1 MLNRDTVSSEQLGH
15 LGLVAAT
22 IRELGIIERID
33 ARLELNEKKGGMV
46 SYGRRVAAMV
56 INGLGFMNS
65 RLYMTPHFF
74 QDKPVAQLLGAELEA
89 EHLNDDSLG
98 RCLDKIAEYGVTKLY
113 SELAFEIVKEKNLL
127 SQRLHLD
134 STSFVL
140 YGRYDGEE
148 PPPGIANPHYGYS
161 KANRSDL
168 KQVMLSLVQGGA
180 ANIPLWMEALDGNSS
195 DKTSFQE
202 TVRRVQA
209 FTQSIHGMPDGLCF
223 VVDAAFYVPEQ
234 LAQLNNVFWITRVPA
249 QLKEAKALL
258 DKPSHELTWET
269 FDTNYRGSVYETVLY
284 GIPQRWVLIES
295 QQAWQRELK
304 TFQRHLDKKSQEL
317 IKSLWHLSHQ
327 IFQCPDDAKQ
337 ALKPLIKSLK
347 YHQIHY
353 EVLPVERHAGKG
365 RPKPGAQKVVI
376 GYQIQTSL
384 STCLETVRAKRE
396 TLGRFILASNQ
407 CDSTLLNN
415 HAMLQQYKEQSCVE
429 SSFKFMKNSAF
440 ELDSFFLKT
449 PARITALMMVMTL
462 CLMVYNFAQAHMRQ
476 CLKENDETLPNQL
489 GKPVQNPTMKW
500 IAELMNVVAVVTIVT
515 NNQKHRVV
523 TNVKPV
529 HQQIISYFG
538 QYALEI
544 YGLSTGLARGTGFSR
559 PSIEQDNY
567 KNRLSWCET

>member
-1 MLNRDTVSSEQLGH
+1 MAH
-15 LGLVAAT
+15 
-22 IRELGIIERID
+22 
-33 ARLELNEKKGGMV
+33 
-46 SYGRRVAAMV
+46 
-56 INGLGFMNS
+56 
-65 RLYMTPHFF
+65 
-74 QDKPVAQLLGAELEA
+74 LLGCELEA
-89 EHLNDDSLG
+89 AHLNDDSLG
-98 RCLDKIAEYGVTKLY
+98 RCLDKIAEYGVSKLY
-113 SELAFEIVKEKNLL
+113 SELAFEIVREKKLL

-148 PPPGIANPHYGYS
+148 CPSGIARPDYGYS
-161 KANRSDL
+161 KAHRADL

-209 FTQSIHGMPDGLCF
+209 FTQSIHAMPDGLCF

-234 LAQLNNVFWITRVPA
+234 LAELNDVFWITRVPA
-249 QLKEAKALL
+249 QLKEANALL
-258 DKPSHELTWET
+258 NKPSHELTWEV
-269 FDTNYRGSVYETVLY
+269 FDTNYSGTVHETVIY
-284 GIPQRWVLIES
+284 GIPQRWVLVES

-304 TFQRHLDKKSQEL
+304 TFQRQLDKKAQTL

-327 IFQCPDDAKQ
+327 VFQCPDDAMQ
-337 ALKPLIKSLK
+337 TLKPLIKSLK

-353 EVLPVERHAGKG
+353 EILPVERHAGKG
-365 RPKPGAQKVVI
+365 RPKPGSQKLVI
-376 GYQIQTSL
+376 GYQIQANLSTSL
-384 STCLETVRAKRE
+384 KVVGAKRE

-407 CDSTLLNN
+407 CDSAILNN

-429 SSFKFMKNSAF
+429 SSFKFMKNNAF

-449 PARITALMMVMTL
+449 PERITALMMVMTL

-476 CLKENDETLPNQL
+476 CLKESGETLPNQL

-500 IAELMNVVAVVTIVT
+500 IAELMNVVAVVTIVN
-515 NNQKHRVV
+515 NNQKLRVV

-544 YGLSTGLARGTGFSR
+544 YGISTELTPVEGFKCV
-559 PSIEQDNY
+559 SIEQDNY

>member
-33 ARLELNEKKGGMV
+33 ARLELNEKKGGRV

-113 SELAFEIVKEKNLL
+113 SELAFEIVKENNLL

-148 PPPGIANPHYGYS
+148 CPPGIAHPDYGYS
-161 KANRSDL
+161 KANRADL

-209 FTQSIHGMPDGLCF
+209 FTQSIQGMPDGLCF

-234 LAQLNNVFWITRVPA
+234 LAQLNDVFWITRVPA
-249 QLKEAKALL
+249 QRKEAKALL
-258 DKPSHELTWET
+258 NRPSHELTWEA
-269 FDTNYRGSVYETVLY
+269 FDANYRGSVYETVLY
-284 GIPQRWVLIES
+284 GIAQRWVLIES
-295 QQAWQRELK
+295 QQASQRELK
-304 TFQRHLDKKSQEL
+304 TFQRHLDKKAGEL

-327 IFQCPDDAKQ
+327 VFQCPDDAKQ

-353 EVLPVERHAGKG
+353 EILPIERHVGKG

-376 GYQIQTSL
+376 GYQIQACL
-384 STCLETVRAKRE
+384 STCLEAVHTKRE
-396 TLGRFILASNQ
+396 TLGRFILATNQ
-407 CDSTLLNN
+407 CDSALLNN
-415 HAMLQQYKEQSCVE
+415 HAMLQHYKEQSCVE
-429 SSFKFMKNSAF
+429 SSFKFMKNNTF

-449 PARITALMMVMTL
+449 PERITALMMVMTL
-462 CLMVYNFAQAHMRQ
+462 CLMVYNFAQAHIRQ
-476 CLKENDETLPNQL
+476 CLKEHDEALPNQL

-500 IAELMNVVAVVTIVT
+500 IAELMNVIAVVTIVT
-515 NNQKHRVV
+515 NNRKHRVV

-544 YGLSTGLARGTGFSR
+544 YGLSTGLARVEGFACA
-559 PSIEQDNY
+559 SIEQNNY

>member
-1 MLNRDTVSSEQLGH
+1 MLNQDTVSSEQLGH

-33 ARLELNEKKGGMV
+33 ARLELNAKKGGMV

-74 QDKPVAQLLGAELEA
+74 EDKPVAQLLGAELEA

-148 PPPGIANPHYGYS
+148 CPPGIAHPDYGYS

-258 DKPSHELTWET
+258 DKPPHELTWEA
-269 FDTNYRGSVYETVLY
+269 FDANYRGSVYETVIY
-284 GIPQRWVLIES
+284 GIPQRWILIES
-295 QQAWQRELK
+295 QQARQRELK

-327 IFQCPDDAKQ
+327 VFQCPDDAKQ

-353 EVLPVERHAGKG
+353 EIQAVERHTGKG

-376 GYQIQTSL
+376 GYQIQACL

-407 CDSTLLNN
+407 CDSSILNN

-429 SSFKFMKNSAF
+429 SSFKFMKNNAF

-449 PARITALMMVMTL
+449 PERITALMMVMTL

-544 YGLSTGLARGTGFSR
+544 YGLSTGLARGTGFLC